1 MPNKK
6 IASSCRS
13 VGLVAMVL
21 VMTAAAHGAVRVGDT
36 PKLNF
41 KTIDNQAVTSETLEG
56 RIVVLDFWATWCGP
70 CVKEIPHMIAVN
82 RKYASQGV
90 RIVGISLDAR
100 RSDDTRFVKVRKMNW
115 THVCDGK
122 VWKGSMVRQF
132 GVRSIPRI
140 FILSPEGKVL
150 WTGHP
155 ARIDKPLADAFKNH
169 PPVPPES
176 SASAKRAEAL
186 AKLKQARGAITADND
201 YDRAL
206 TLLAEVPEEDLCDP
220 RVSVYARN
228 LATKL
233 DVPEASEALGAHPAI
248 ARKLG
253 AIKAGLHVAKAKL
266 GAADK
271 AHAQGNHPM
280 AYRLYVA
287 VAQRAAATELG
298 DTAARQA
305 ADYEADEQVQPRL
318 KNVKI
323 DHQTT
328 ALLAIAQHHQ
338 EAGRIELARQRFE
351 QVVNG
356 DPDSPQ
362 AAEASQA
369 LEALTADD

>member
-1 MPNKK
+1 MLKIK

-13 VGLVAMVL
+13 VGLAAVVL
-21 VMTAAAHGAVRVGDT
+21 LIAVAAHGAVRVGDT

-41 KTIDNQAVTSETLEG
+41 KTIDNQAVTPEMLEG

-70 CVKEIPHMIAVN
+70 CVKEIPHMIKLN
-82 RKYASQGV
+82 KSYGQKGV
-90 RIVGISLDAR
+90 QIISISLDSDRNKLSSFVKAR
-100 RSDDTRFVKVRKMNW
+100 RMDWV
-115 THVCDGK
+115 HVFDGRGGPLAK
-122 VWKGSMVRQF
+122 RF
-132 GVRSIPRI
+132 GVRGIPSV

-155 ARIDKPLADAFKNH
+155 AAIDKPLADAFKNH
-169 PPVPPES
+169 PPAPPES

-186 AKLKQARGAITADND
+186 AKLKQARGAITVDND
-201 YDRAL
+201 YERAL
-206 TLLAEVPEEDLCDP
+206 TLLAEVPEDDLCDP
-220 RVSVYARN
+220 RVAVYART
-228 LATKL
+228 LAMKL

-266 GAADK
+266 GAADR

-318 KNVKI
+318 KSVKI
-323 DHQTT
+323 DHQTI

-369 LEALTADD
+369 LETLE